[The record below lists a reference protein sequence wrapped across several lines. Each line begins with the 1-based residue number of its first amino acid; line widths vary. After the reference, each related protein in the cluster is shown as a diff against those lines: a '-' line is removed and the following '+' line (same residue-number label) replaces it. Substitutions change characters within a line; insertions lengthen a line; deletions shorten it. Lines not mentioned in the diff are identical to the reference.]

1 MLLGMEDRIEHRM
14 TVRATLDRVWSLV
27 TRPGWWLPGSSMEPA
42 RAAGRAGV
50 EWGRE
55 QRPWIVDVVR
65 IEPQGYASF
74 RWAGAFGGVPP
85 AQGNSTLVEFY
96 VRPVGD
102 LAGAPGDVGVT
113 VVESG
118 FSALDL
124 PEALREDQ
132 LTASAG
138 VWQYEM
144 AGLRMRAE
152 ELEAERL
159 QPVRNAR

>member
-1 MLLGMEDRIEHRM
+1 VGMEDRIEHRM

-27 TRPGWWLPGSSMEPA
+27 TRPGWWLPGSSTEPA
-42 RAAGRAGV
+42 TAAGRAAV

-55 QRPWIVDVVR
+55 QRPWIVDVIR
-65 IEPQGYASF
+65 IEPPGYASF
-74 RWAGAFGGVPP
+74 RWAGAFGGLPP

-96 VRPVGD
+96 VRPVGE
-102 LAGAPGDVGVT
+102 LAGAPGDVAVT

-118 FSALDL
+118 FRALDL
-124 PEALREDQ
+124 PEALRGDQ
-132 LTASAG
+132 VTVSAG

-152 ELEAERL
+152 QLDAAHLHPAHNGR
-159 QPVRNAR
+159 